1 MAPKYLDWKAAL
13 ANLAVFAKD
22 FMVRKQMEKREA
34 EIKAHHD
41 KIAKNPG
48 RGMRDYFS

>member
-1 MAPKYLDWKAAL
+1 MTPKILDWKAAL

-22 FMVRKQMEKREA
+22 FIVRKQMEQREQ

-41 KIAKNPG
+41 KVAKNPG
-48 RGMRDYFS
+48 RGLRDYFD